1 MTKEDEYYVGTC
13 THTNENNIERE
24 ESCPRRISWLRSM
37 EKHGLRVKIA
47 LLDNNHAGFL
57 YIMPIEINPWNIPC
71 VPPFRHKKSPPG
83 SFPEGLV
90 SMNCKLSI

>member
-1 MTKEDEYYVGTC
+1 MPIIIRDMTKEDEYYVGTC

-57 YIMPIEINPWNIPC
+57 YIMPIEINPWQIQGRELMIFPC
-71 VPPFRHKKSPPG
+71 
-83 SFPEGLV
+83 LV
-90 SMNCKLSI
+90 SQS